1 MLWGKEGHS
10 KRRKHEL
17 SMLSDLVKIGPKH
30 ANSRTKFLL
39 QEIKN
44 TTKYLQSLLTFSWL
58 FFFLSFSQGDWLIY

>member
-1 MLWGKEGHS
+1 MLRGKEGHS

-39 QEIKN
+39 GNQKHKLNICN
-44 TTKYLQSLLTFSWL
+44 LC
-58 FFFLSFSQGDWLIY
+58 